1 MIEFDDDRYE
11 EAGFAD
17 NEYGAEE
24 APAEAATRRRR
35 AVRIGVAVVCGGMLA
50 VGGVG
55 AYNVANAVWGGSGGG
70 GVKPA
75 QPVVATATQ
84 APTAQ
89 EAETAAKGFLDA
101 WAKRDFAAAA
111 ALTDRQDLA
120 TGALTEFQQTVN
132 PMEFTLTPTG
142 AAAASAGQPGR
153 TAEGFHA
160 RMRFQGTD
168 RAWEYDGS
176 LGVVRTDEGRIA
188 VHWDPSVIHPSLAAG
203 GSIAVRTVD
212 ALPGRLVDRNGK
224 PFEESSPVKAMLAGV
239 KT

>member
-1 MIEFDDDRYE
+1 MIEYE
-11 EAGFAD
+11 DAEYEDA
-17 NEYGAEE
+17 EYGSEGAA
-24 APAEAATRRRR
+24 APGRRR
-35 AVRIGVAVVCGGMLA
+35 AVRIGVAVVCGTMLA
-50 VGGVG
+50 VGGFGVYNIAG
-55 AYNVANAVWGGSGGG
+55 AVRGGSGGG
-70 GVKPA
+70 SAKPTTSA
-75 QPVVATATQ
+75 AAAATR

-89 EAETAAKGFLDA
+89 EAATAAKGFLDA
-101 WAKRDFAAAA
+101 WGRGDLAAAA
-111 ALTDRQDLA
+111 ALTDRPDMA
-120 TGALTEFQQTVN
+120 TSTLSSFQQELH
-132 PMEFTLTPTG
+132 PSEFTLTPTG
-142 AAAASAGQPGR
+142 AVSAAPQPGR

-224 PFEESSPVKAMLAGV
+224 PFEESSPVKAMLA
-239 KT
+239 